1 MYGEFFVSDIVTAGS
16 YVRTLL
22 NDGSS
27 VNQIAFFYYPDGRIQ
42 ATSSVGGSLVVS
54 INIPSYGLS
63 SGKHKFAFSYK
74 LNDYV
79 LFIDGVNVGANTSAT
94 VPSMSVF
101 NLYDTSGGSMI
112 YNQALLFK
120 TRLSNTELATL
131 TTL

>member
-112 YNQALLFK
+112 YNQAILFP
-120 TRLSNTELATL
+120 TRLTNDQLEELTK
-131 TTL
+131 